1 MSVSFPPSIRK
12 VCSLGLLLL
21 LAASASRAAYL
32 RDIPQHLVQPDGERL
47 NCLASGDE
55 YFNWLHDAAGFVII
69 QDHATGFYVYARD
82 WGGEIVP
89 TTYLPGHDDP
99 TSMGLQPG
107 IRPSA
112 EWLRRQEMG
121 REFGPGDQ
129 SLGRPAAPGS
139 GTINNIVIF
148 VRFSDEAEFTDNI
161 SIYGTQFNT
170 NAGSMKNY
178 FLQASY
184 NTLTIDST
192 FYPPT
197 AGTVVSYQD
206 SNPRNYYKPYDAST
220 NPTGYNGSTARRDRE
235 HILLKNAVNFVSAS
249 VPGGLD
255 VDSDNDGY
263 VDNVCFI
270 IDGSP
275 TAWATLLWP
284 HRWSLYSQTASING
298 KRVWDYNFQ
307 LQSALGV
314 SVLCHEMF
322 HSVGAP
328 DLYHYNGDGFQPTYK
343 WDLMEYNT
351 TPPQHMG
358 AYMKYRYAGWIAS
371 IPEITSSGTY
381 TINPVTSSTNNCY
394 RIASPNSA
402 NEYFVVEY
410 RKKAA
415 SGFESAIPASG
426 LLVYRIN
433 TLADGYGNSSYPTYP
448 DEVYAY
454 RPGGTKT
461 ANGSPTTANFTS
473 DVGRT
478 AINDSTNPS
487 CWLYNTTSLGGLDIS
502 NVTSAGATI
511 SFTVTIAGGGG
522 CTPPSITTQ
531 PQSQSITTGSN
542 ATLNVAASGTGPLG
556 YQWYQGSSGDAGTP
570 VGSGSASYT
579 TPALSSS
586 TNYWVRVTNACGAA
600 DSGTAT
606 ITVSSACVAPSVT
619 TQPRSQSVTS
629 GQAVTLAV
637 AATGTAPLSY
647 QWYQGSSGDT
657 AVPVG
662 TDSNAYTTPPLV
674 APANYWVRITNAC
687 GATNSDTALITI
699 TSGCVGAGIDLSP
712 VSQTIASGQSTMLTV
727 LANGSAPV
735 HYQWYQGSSG
745 DTSAAVGSDSDSFL
759 TPALSS
765 TTSYWVRVSNSCGTA
780 DSDAAL
786 ITVTSASGPTITRIK
801 SKNATRGSRV
811 TVFGAGFSP
820 IPNLDA
826 VYFGSKKASV
836 SKATATSLKTK
847 IPRKCPKGSIGV
859 YVMANGKRSNTVMF
873 QVK

>member
-1 MSVSFPPSIRK
+1 MAVSFRQSCQKACAI
-12 VCSLGLLLL
+12 GALLL
-21 LAASASRAAYL
+21 LAASAGRAAYL
-32 RDIPQHLVQPDGERL
+32 RNIPQHLVQPDGEHL
-47 NCLASGDE
+47 NCFASGDE

-69 QDHATGFYVYARD
+69 QDHATGFYVYASSGD
-82 WGGEIVP
+82 GDIVP
-89 TTYLPGHDDP
+89 TSYMPGHDDP
-99 TSMGLQPG
+99 ASVGLEPG

-129 SLGRPAAPGS
+129 ASSRPAAPGS
-139 GTINNIVIF
+139 GTINNIVVFI
-148 VRFSDEAEFTDNI
+148 RFSDELEFTDDI
-161 SIYGTQFNT
+161 SVYSTQFNT
-170 NAGSMKNY
+170 DAGSMKNY

-206 SNPRNYYKPYDAST
+206 TNPRNYYKPYDAST
-220 NPTGYNGSTARRDRE
+220 NPTGYNGSTQRRDRE
-235 HILLKNAVNFVSAS
+235 HILLKNAVNAVSAQ
-249 VPGGLD
+249 VPGGLNI
-255 VDSDNDGY
+255 DSDNDGY

-284 HRWSLYSQTASING
+284 HRWSLYSQTAYING
-298 KRVWDYNFQ
+298 KRVWDFNFQ

-358 AYMKYRYAGWIAS
+358 AYMKYRYGGWIAS

-381 TINPVTSSTNNCY
+381 TLNPVTSSTNNCY

-433 TLADGYGNSSYPTYP
+433 TVADGYGNSSYPTIP
-448 DEVYAY
+448 DEVYVY

-461 ANGSPTTANFTS
+461 ANGSPTTASFTS
-473 DVGRT
+473 DVART

-487 CWLYNTTSLGGLDIS
+487 CWLYNTTSPGGLDLS

-522 CTPPSITTQ
+522 CTQPSITSQ
-531 PQSQSITTGSN
+531 PQSQSITSGSS
-542 ATLNVAASGTGPLG
+542 ATLNVAATGTVPLG
-556 YQWYQGSSGDAGTP
+556 YQWYQGS
-570 VGSGSASYT
+570 
-579 TPALSSS
+579 
-586 TNYWVRVTNACGAA
+586 N
-600 DSGTAT
+600 
-606 ITVSSACVAPSVT
+606 
-619 TQPRSQSVTS
+619 
-629 GQAVTLAV
+629 
-637 AATGTAPLSY
+637 
-647 QWYQGSSGDT
+647 
-657 AVPVG
+657 
-662 TDSNAYTTPPLV
+662 
-674 APANYWVRITNAC
+674 
-687 GATNSDTALITI
+687 
-699 TSGCVGAGIDLSP
+699 
-712 VSQTIASGQSTMLTV
+712 
-727 LANGSAPV
+727 
-735 HYQWYQGSSG
+735 G
-745 DTSAAVGSDSDSFL
+745 DTSAAVGTDSDSFT

-765 TTSYWVRVSNSCGTA
+765 TTSYWVRVTNSCGTA
-780 DSDAAL
+780 DSETAL

-801 SKNATRGSRV
+801 SRKATPGSRA
-811 TVFGAGFSP
+811 TVFGSGLSP
-820 IPNLDA
+820 NPNLNT
-826 VYFGSKKASV
+826 VYFGTRKAKV
-836 SKATATSLKTK
+836 TQATATSLKTK
-847 IPRKCPKGSIGV
+847 IPKKCPKGSIGV
-859 YVMANGKRSNTVMF
+859 FVLADGNRSNTVQF